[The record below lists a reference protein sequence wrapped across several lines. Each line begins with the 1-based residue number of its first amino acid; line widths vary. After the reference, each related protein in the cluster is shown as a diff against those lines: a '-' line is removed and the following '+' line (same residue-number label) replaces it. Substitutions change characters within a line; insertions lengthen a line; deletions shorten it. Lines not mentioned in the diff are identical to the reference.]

1 MKILESGLYQT
12 INTISNF
19 FLLNILWLLMCLPI
33 VTIFPATAA
42 LFAVLREWQ
51 TKRSTQLFT
60 IFFRYFKENLIQS
73 VMLSIIWA
81 FCASILYVDFLF
93 TNQITT
99 SLKPVFSITLIIATI
114 LFSFTTIYLFPV
126 MTQYKSSVFKL
137 IKASFLLSIGNLPL
151 TILCFV
157 VLGLITAL
165 AYVFPLSIFL
175 SISIGAYFIYAICH
189 NAFNRVEKE
198 RKAPIVN
205 NS

>member
-1 MKILESGLYQT
+1 MKFFESALYQI

-60 IFFRYFKENLIQS
+60 LFFRYFKENLVQS

-81 FCASILYVDFLF
+81 FCSSILYVDFLF
-93 TNQITT
+93 TNQMT
-99 SLKPVFSITLIIATI
+99 SNLKPIFSITLFLVTI

-126 MTQYKSSVFKL
+126 M
-137 IKASFLLSIGNLPL
+137 A
-151 TILCFV
+151 
-157 VLGLITAL
+157 
-165 AYVFPLSIFL
+165 
-175 SISIGAYFIYAICH
+175 
-189 NAFNRVEKE
+189 
-198 RKAPIVN
+198 
-205 NS
+205 